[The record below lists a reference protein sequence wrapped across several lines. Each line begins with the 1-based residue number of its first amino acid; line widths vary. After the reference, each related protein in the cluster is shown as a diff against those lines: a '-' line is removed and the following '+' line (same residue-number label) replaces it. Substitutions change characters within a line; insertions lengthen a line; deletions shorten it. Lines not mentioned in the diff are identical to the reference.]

1 MRENNYALLGI
12 IGPLVAIFFI
22 SLSIILSPWFSWQ
35 NNALSDLGHS
45 VISDVAYLFNFG
57 LLLSG
62 FLTIIYSITSFS
74 KDAKFTS
81 YFLILTG
88 LSLQLVATFDEVYG
102 MLHLQISILF
112 FAALGFTSLIYII
125 EKRSVLAVVALIIG
139 VASWVLFGLKIYTAG
154 IAVPEII
161 SSVATASWVV
171 ISALR
176 TYLNKDRIIRKTST
190 LHLEAD

>member
-1 MRENNYALLGI
+1 MREYHYALLGI

-22 SLSIILSPWFSWQ
+22 FLSIILSPWFSWE
-35 NNALSDLGHS
+35 NNALSDLGNS
-45 VISDVAYLFNFG
+45 VISDVSYLFNFG

-62 FLTIIYSITSFS
+62 FLTIIYSITSFR
-74 KDAKFTS
+74 KYAKFTS

-112 FAALGFTSLIYII
+112 FAALGFTSVSYII
-125 EKRSVLAVVALIIG
+125 EKRSVLAVAALIIG
-139 VASWVLFGLKIYTAG
+139 LASWVLFGLKIYSTG

-161 SSVATASWVV
+161 SSMATASWLV

-176 TYLNKDRIIRKTST
+176 IYLNNNRKT
-190 LHLEAD
+190 

>member
-1 MRENNYALLGI
+1 MQENNYALVGI
-12 IGPLVAIFFI
+12 IGPLVELFFI
-22 SLSIILSPWFSWQ
+22 FLSIILSPWFSWE

-62 FLTIIYSITSFS
+62 FLTIIYSITSFI
-74 KDAKFTS
+74 KEAKFTS
-81 YFLILTG
+81 YFLILTS

-102 MLHLQISILF
+102 TLHLQISILF

-125 EKRSVLAVVALIIG
+125 EKRSVLAVGALIISL
-139 VASWVLFGLKIYTAG
+139 ASWVLFGLKIYTAG

-161 SSVATASWVV
+161 SSVATASWIV

-176 TYLNKDRIIRKTST
+176 TYLNKDIKTRKT
-190 LHLEAD
+190 